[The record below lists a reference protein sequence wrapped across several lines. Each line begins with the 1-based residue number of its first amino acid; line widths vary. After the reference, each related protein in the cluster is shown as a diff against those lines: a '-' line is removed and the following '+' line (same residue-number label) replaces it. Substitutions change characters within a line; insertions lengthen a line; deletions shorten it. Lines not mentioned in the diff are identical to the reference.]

1 VLYITEY
8 DRPPVKRF
16 QRQYIY
22 LTASAF
28 SVTCST
34 EVLRAGGRAGP
45 EGAKPLAQA
54 QHHGRTRQ
62 PPRSGSIPF
71 HSARGRRLG
80 TDGMARTIGSPH
92 TSSTDATTSYAWK
105 RPRALRLQARRWRP
119 VTCHARLAVCARVL
133 GSKPG
138 ARPPARSACPART
151 CGAHP
156 SVHPACMQWQD
167 IS

>member
-92 TSSTDATTSYAWK
+92 RSSLEATARATTTSSSVA
-105 RPRALRLQARRWRP
+105 P